1 MIPSTDNPK
10 SSHVHT
16 TITSQFKSPLSL
28 VNLHK
33 VLTLHSVLYG
43 QSYVLI
49 NNNYRKYNNESNDNK
64 IYIICIKCGE
74 PVGVERDNGF
84 SGFLSYG
91 FISNIPAA
99 TINNNM
105 NL

>member
-1 MIPSTDNPK
+1 MFT
-10 SSHVHT
+10 
-16 TITSQFKSPLSL
+16 PLGL
-28 VNLHK
+28 PRLK
-33 VLTLHSVLYG
+33 LYG